1 VPIYFWGT
9 KKAFMQSSDTID
21 YKELYEQ
28 SQKENF
34 FLREEFKQLRAVNE
48 QLVHRLEQL
57 LKLSFGSK
65 SERYGRKLYLKI
77 WVLEYVKYVMRKEFL
92 RKILLIPLG
101 RISSLYRD

>member
-1 VPIYFWGT
+1 
-9 KKAFMQSSDTID
+9 MQSSDTID

-34 FLREEFKQLRAVNE
+34 FLREQFKQLRAVNE

-65 SERYGRKLYLKI
+65 SERYLGT
-77 WVLEYVKYVMRKEFL
+77 EQTPGQL
-92 RKILLIPLG
+92 R
-101 RISSLYRD
+101 